1 PFSSLVLVRVEAVD
15 RAVARQSAQALA
27 RLARGQARAYPGID
41 VLGPAVAPLPKL
53 VGRYRVQVV
62 MRGRDRA
69 AFRAFLRDHHLSWK
83 TPAGVRRIVDVDPRS
98 MM

>member
-1 PFSSLVLVRVEAVD
+1 
-15 RAVARQSAQALA
+15 
-27 RLARGQARAYPGID
+27 
-41 VLGPAVAPLPKL
+41 
-53 VGRYRVQVV
+53 VQVV